1 MRQVT
6 SWGGGCTGA
15 CVEAEGEMRQL
26 LSPSLPE
33 AGLPPPLLGWAAAPS
48 LLRSCRAPASGWQ
61 PRGTATS
68 ECLCSSVAS
77 ECLRTG
83 GRACLRD
90 WENLCAAHAGLGLPR
105 SGPTVLFAPQPRC
118 VPQPGALSQTQP
130 QGPAVS
136 VPPLG
141 LRWHRRCQRNRRA
154 ADQDSNSRDAREMS
168 ARPFLGALR
177 NL

>member
-1 MRQVT
+1 M
-6 SWGGGCTGA
+6 
-15 CVEAEGEMRQL
+15 EAEGEMRQL

-48 LLRSCRAPASGWQ
+48 YRGHAEPRHRAGSQGEQPQAS
-61 PRGTATS
+61 AS
-68 ECLCSSVAS
+68 LCSSVAS

-105 SGPTVLFAPQPRC
+105 SGLHRAVCPTAPMCASARSS
-118 VPQPGALSQTQP
+118 LQTQP

-141 LRWHRRCQRNRRA
+141 LRWHRRCQRTGGLLTR
-154 ADQDSNSRDAREMS
+154 
-168 ARPFLGALR
+168 G
-177 NL
+177 

>member
-48 LLRSCRAPASGWQ
+48 YRGHAEPRAGSQGEQPQAS
-61 PRGTATS
+61 AS
-68 ECLCSSVAS
+68 LCSSVAS

-105 SGPTVLFAPQPRC
+105 SAPVWAPPCCLPHSPDVCLSPELSPDAASGPSGVSAPAGPQMAQA
-118 VPQPGALSQTQP
+118 VPE
-130 QGPAVS
+130 
-136 VPPLG
+136 
-141 LRWHRRCQRNRRA
+141 NRRA
-154 ADQDSNSRDAREMS
+154 VDQGIKQQQRRQRDVCETFPRG
-168 ARPFLGALR
+168 L
-177 NL
+177 